1 MQVTAIVKV
10 VIVTIGFQKKKP
22 IKEQNLEFPIRLST
36 DGTNTTRL
44 PVGFIRGECLG

>member
-1 MQVTAIVKV
+1 MICRLRLPKFK
-10 VIVTIGFQKKKP
+10 IGFQKKKP